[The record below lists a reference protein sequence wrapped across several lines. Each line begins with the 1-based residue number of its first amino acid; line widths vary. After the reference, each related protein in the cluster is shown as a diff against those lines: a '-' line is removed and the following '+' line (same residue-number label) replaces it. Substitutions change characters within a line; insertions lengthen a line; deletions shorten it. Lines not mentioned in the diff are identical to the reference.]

1 MDKFLFLLILR
12 MIYNEREWRRFMRI
26 ELDEV
31 LEFRPE
37 YSRWTNH
44 LITKIEIKQKQTKTL
59 QVYLHKNSKLCVDTN
74 TSSLF
79 YQ

>member
-37 YSRWTNH
+37 YSR
-44 LITKIEIKQKQTKTL
+44 
-59 QVYLHKNSKLCVDTN
+59 
-74 TSSLF
+74 
-79 YQ
+79 